1 MLLGLK
7 NSKPLIIQHSKLDT
21 KKMFPQIKAF
31 VENAINDFDA
41 ISQERKNVLKKLSQF
56 VQSKVDANEKIA
68 LVYIC
73 THNSRRSHFGQIWA
87 KVAAYH
93 YGFTH
98 IETYSGGTEAT
109 AFNPNAIASIGS
121 TGFQI
126 TATGDVKNPHYH
138 VVFDENGAEVL
149 CFSKRYDDDTNP
161 KTNFAAVMTCTD
173 ADGNCPVILGASL
186 RVSTPYVDPKK
197 ADGTPEQEATYD
209 ARSKQ
214 IATECLYVFS
224 LVNKVH

>member
-73 THNSRRSHFGQIWA
+73 

-126 TATGDVKNPHYH
+126 TATGDDKNPHYH

-197 ADGTPEQEATYD
+197 ADGTPEQ
-209 ARSKQ
+209 
-214 IATECLYVFS
+214 
-224 LVNKVH
+224 